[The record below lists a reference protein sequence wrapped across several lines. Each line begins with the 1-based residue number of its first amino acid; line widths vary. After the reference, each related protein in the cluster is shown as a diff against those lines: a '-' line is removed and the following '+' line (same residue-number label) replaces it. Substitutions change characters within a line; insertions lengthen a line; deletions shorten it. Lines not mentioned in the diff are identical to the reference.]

1 MDDRRLTC
9 PASLLHIN
17 NSRGVFAL
25 NRSWFFGAY
34 LAIVLLSLCAVQIII
49 DSAGKKDG
57 NSAVLDE
64 KGNT

>member
-1 MDDRRLTC
+1 M
-9 PASLLHIN
+9 
-17 NSRGVFAL
+17 

-49 DSAGKKDG
+49 DSAGEKDG